1 MRGIARAGVVVVVVL
16 GLAIAGCGGS
26 GDKETTA
33 STVARSIPPPTTP
46 SQQQLAKRPGLRD
59 VKRRLRRAGLFPVE
73 VDLGLDHTGAIE
85 VRHVDA
91 IDFRTQAAINKYKA
105 FLANFFRAKPDGFT
119 SRTFG
124 KRLYWTGD
132 EQPLTA
138 AQLRNFRR
146 IVRIG
151 QGQGGS

>member
-1 MRGIARAGVVVVVVL
+1 MSPWSSCWGWRSRAAAA
-16 GLAIAGCGGS
+16 LATRERRRRPS
-26 GDKETTA
+26 RD
-33 STVARSIPPPTTP
+33 RSRRPPRRRSSSWP
-46 SQQQLAKRPGLRD
+46 SAPACRD

-151 QGQGGS
+151 QGQGSS

>member
-1 MRGIARAGVVVVVVL
+1 MSGMRNVCVIVFAVL
-16 GLAIAGCGGS
+16 GLAVAGCGGS
-26 GDKETTA
+26 GNKNTTA
-33 STVARSIPPPTTP
+33 STVARSIPPTTTP
-46 SQQQLAKRPGLRD
+46 SQQQLAKRPGLKD
-59 VKRRLRRAGLFPVE
+59 DKRRLRRAGLFPTE

-91 IDFRTQAAINKYKA
+91 IDFRTQAAIDKYKG
-105 FLANFFRAKPDGFT
+105 FLADFFRTKPDSVT

-124 KRLYWTGD
+124 RRLYWTGD
-132 EQPLTA
+132 EHPLTQ

-151 QGQGGS
+151 QGESGS